1 MAILYGITAALLW
14 GTADFL
20 ARFATRRVGVIRSLF
35 YMEAIGV
42 LAFTFWIVPKKEIPA
57 AISNHPTSIWIWVA
71 ASALLSTVASL
82 AFYRA
87 LQTGVL
93 SVVSPVC
100 SAYPVLTLVLSIF
113 AGEKLKAHQFA
124 GIALAII
131 GVTLASTSFAAL
143 QPSDKTNASD
153 RAASPAAKI
162 PVAHLTRGVGLAIFA
177 SAAYGLNF
185 WLIGYHIVPA
195 LSGTLSVW
203 STRAL
208 SVAFLPIICL
218 ATKQSLS
225 PPRGTI
231 WWMLAAIGL
240 FDTTAY
246 LASNLGLATGHI
258 SLVTVLGSLFAA
270 VTVFLAA
277 AFLKERLEKTQWLGI
292 VLIFAA
298 IILVS
303 L

>member
-1 MAILYGITAALLW
+1 VAILYGITAALLW

-57 AISNHPTSIWIWVA
+57 AISNNPPSIWIWVV

-87 LQTGVL
+87 LETGVL

-100 SAYPVLTLVLSIF
+100 SAYPVLTLALSF
-113 AGEKLKAHQFA
+113 LAGEKLRGHQFA

-143 QPSDKTNASD
+143 QPASKSEAGQSA
-153 RAASPAAKI
+153 RIGAAKI
-162 PVAHLTRGVGLAIFA
+162 PAAHLTRGVGLAIFA
-177 SAAYGLNF
+177 SATYGLNF

-203 STRAL
+203 ATRAL

-218 ATKQSLS
+218 ARKQSLAL
-225 PPRGTI
+225 PRGGV
-231 WWMLAAIGL
+231 WWMLVTIGL

-258 SLVTVLGSLFAA
+258 SLVTVFGSLFGA
-270 VTVFLAA
+270 VTVFLAW
-277 AFLKERLEKTQWLGI
+277 AFLKERLERTQWLGI
-292 VLIFAA
+292 ALIFAA

-303 L
+303 T

>member
-35 YMEAIGV
+35 YMQAIGV
-42 LAFTFWIVPKKEIPA
+42 LALTFWILPKKEIPA
-57 AISNHPTSIWIWVA
+57 AISNHPPSIWMWVV

-87 LQTGVL
+87 LEIGLL

-100 SAYPVLTLVLSIF
+100 SAYPVLTLVLSYF
-113 AGEKLKAHQFA
+113 AGEKLKGHQFA
-124 GIALAII
+124 GIALAIV
-131 GVTLASTSFAAL
+131 GVTLASTSFAQFQSTIKADAGEL
-143 QPSDKTNASD
+143 
-153 RAASPAAKI
+153 AASADAKL

-177 SAAYGLNF
+177 SATYGLNF

-203 STRAL
+203 ATRAL
-208 SVAFLPIICL
+208 CVAILPIVCV
-218 ATKQSLS
+218 ATKQSLAI
-225 PPRGTI
+225 PRGSV
-231 WWMLAAIGL
+231 WWMLVAIGL

-246 LASNLGLATGHI
+246 LASNLGLSTGHI
-258 SLVTVLGSLFAA
+258 SLVTVFGSLFGA
-270 VTVFLAA
+270 VTVFLAW
-277 AFLKERLEKTQWLGI
+277 AFLKERIEKTQWLGI

>member
-1 MAILYGITAALLW
+1 VAILYGITAALLW

-20 ARFATRRVGVIRSLF
+20 ARFATRRVGVVRSLF

-57 AISNHPTSIWIWVA
+57 AISNNPTSVWMWVA
-71 ASALLSTVASL
+71 ASAIISTVASL

-87 LQTGVL
+87 LEIGVL

-100 SAYPVLTLVLSIF
+100 SAYPVLTLALSVF
-113 AGEKLKAHQFA
+113 AGEKLKGHQFA

-143 QPSDKTNASD
+143 QPSIKIDASN
-153 RAASPAAKI
+153 PAAIPGAKP

-185 WLIGYHIVPA
+185 WLIGYHIMPA

-218 ATKQSLS
+218 ATKQSLAL
-225 PPRGTI
+225 PRGKV
-231 WWMLAAIGL
+231 WWMLIAIGL

-246 LASNLGLATGHI
+246 LASNLGLATGHV
-258 SLVTVLGSLFAA
+258 SLVTVFGSLFGA
-270 VTVFLAA
+270 VTVFLAW

-292 VLIFAA
+292 ALIFAA
-298 IILVS
+298 IVLVS
-303 L
+303 V

>member
-42 LAFTFWIVPKKEIPA
+42 LAFTFWIAPKKEIPA
-57 AISNHPTSIWIWVA
+57 AISNNPPSIWLWVA
-71 ASALLSTVASL
+71 ASAIISTVASL

-87 LQTGVL
+87 LETGVL

-100 SAYPVLTLVLSIF
+100 SAYPVLTLALSVG

-143 QPSDKTNASD
+143 QPSIKADASNPASIPNA
-153 RAASPAAKI
+153 RH

-185 WLIGYHIVPA
+185 WLIGYHIMPA
-195 LSGTLSVW
+195 LSGPLSVW

-208 SVAFLPIICL
+208 SVAFLPTICV
-218 ATKQSLS
+218 ATKQSLAI
-225 PPRGTI
+225 PRGTI

-246 LASNLGLATGHI
+246 LSSNLGLATGHI

-277 AFLKERLEKTQWLGI
+277 AFLKERLEKTQWFGI
-292 VLIFAA
+292 ALIFAA

-303 L
+303 Q

>member
-1 MAILYGITAALLW
+1 VAIAYGITAALLW

-35 YMEAIGV
+35 YMQAIGV

-57 AISNHPTSIWIWVA
+57 AISNHPPSIWMWVV

-87 LQTGVL
+87 LEIGVL

-100 SAYPVLTLVLSIF
+100 SAYPVLTLALSVV
-113 AGEKLKAHQFA
+113 AGERLKGHQFA
-124 GIALAII
+124 GIALAIA

-143 QPSDKTNASD
+143 QPAGKSDASQ
-153 RAASPAAKI
+153 PAQTAESK
-162 PVAHLTRGVGLAIFA
+162 PPAAHLTRGVGLAIFA
-177 SAAYGLNF
+177 SATYGLNF

-203 STRAL
+203 ATRAL
-208 SVAFLPIICL
+208 CVAILPIICL
-218 ATKQSLS
+218 ATKQSLAI
-225 PPRGTI
+225 PRGKV

-246 LASNLGLATGHI
+246 LASNLGLATGHV
-258 SLVTVLGSLFAA
+258 SLVTVFGSLFGA
-270 VTVFLAA
+270 VTVFLAW

-292 VLIFAA
+292 ALIFAA
-298 IILVS
+298 IVLVS
-303 L
+303 V

>member
-20 ARFATRRVGVIRSLF
+20 ARFATRRIGVIRSLF

-42 LAFTFWIVPKKEIPA
+42 LAFTFWIVPNKEIPV
-57 AISNHPTSIWIWVA
+57 AISNHASNIWMWVA
-71 ASALLSTVASL
+71 ASAIISTVASL

-87 LQTGVL
+87 LETGVL

-100 SAYPVLTLVLSIF
+100 SAYPVFTLVLSIF
-113 AGEKLKAHQFA
+113 AGEKLRLHQFA

-131 GVTLASTSFAAL
+131 GVTLASTSFTAL
-143 QPSDKTNASD
+143 QSSTKTGASNPS
-153 RAASPAAKI
+153 ASPGAKH
-162 PVAHLTRGVGLAIFA
+162 PAAHLTRGVGLAIFA

-185 WLIGYHIVPA
+185 WLIGYHIMPA

-218 ATKQSLS
+218 ATKQSLAI
-225 PPRGTI
+225 PRGTI
-231 WWMLAAIGL
+231 WWMLLAIGL

-270 VTVFLAA
+270 VTVFLASV
-277 AFLKERLEKTQWLGI
+277 FLKERLERTQWLGI
-292 VLIFAA
+292 ALIFAA

-303 L
+303 Q